1 MGRLFQWIRSAAPG
15 RGSLDRPA
23 TARRRRPLSFERC
36 EARIALSAADGDL
49 AEDTFAPAIEFQE
62 LSDGGSIT
70 ISFDAGNFLQWSAV
84 KNQFD
89 GIALGRIADYA
100 IRTEPL
106 ATLGQGSLNA
116 VSRDATSNWELSF
129 SGNASYLGDNTIV
142 DNAFSTFEPATDGDY
157 GMSLSTPESSGP
169 SINSDLSVIPTP
181 TPSEQPGAG
190 NPNEGGQIALTPF
203 VAPTG
208 LTLSDG
214 YGSSSMARSKTNV
227 EELRETPATRTGD
240 AGRFEGMRGRAVVYE
255 VADATTSELPIDK
268 QSKSAASDRDAIQLA
283 SLNTISPDSLERETK
298 AISQLATPTPVEIT
312 EAEFNAG
319 VDPQQFESDA
329 EELKFSGELSL
340 NGDEVVGAAVTLNG
354 EAVAHDVAIE
364 SSRVTNGLDSKA
376 AALTAPQKD
385 RDRRMLGVGLAIAL
399 SYVPLRKALRR
410 RGETVDLHEL
420 PHRKQPS

>member
-49 AEDTFAPAIEFQE
+49 VEATFAPAIEFQE

-89 GIALGRIADYA
+89 GIVLGRIDDYA

-116 VSRDATSNWELSF
+116 VSRDATSNSEFSF

-142 DNAFSTFEPATDGDY
+142 DNAFSAFEPATDGDY
-157 GMSLSTPESSGP
+157 GMSLSTPDSSGP

-214 YGSSSMARSKTNV
+214 YGSSSIARSKTNV
-227 EELRETPATRTGD
+227 EELRETPVTRTGD

-255 VADATTSELPIDK
+255 VADATTSELPIDT

-283 SLNTISPDSLERETK
+283 LLNNLSPDSLERETT
-298 AISQLATPTPVEIT
+298 SVSHLATPTSVVFT
-312 EAEFNAG
+312 EAES
-319 VDPQQFESDA
+319 VEDPQQTETAADEF
-329 EELKFSGELSL
+329 KFSGELSL

-354 EAVAHDVAIE
+354 EAMAHDVAIE
-364 SSRVTNGLDSKA
+364 SWRATDALDSKA

-399 SYVPLRKALRR
+399 SYAPLRKALRR
-410 RGETVDLHEL
+410 RGEAVDLQEL

>member
-49 AEDTFAPAIEFQE
+49 VEDTFAPAIEFQE

-89 GIALGRIADYA
+89 GIVLGRIADYA

-116 VSRDATSNWELSF
+116 VSRDANSNSEFSF

-142 DNAFSTFEPATDGDY
+142 DNAFLAFEPATDGDY

-214 YGSSSMARSKTNV
+214 YGSSSIARSKTNV

-268 QSKSAASDRDAIQLA
+268 QSKSAASDRDSIQLA
-283 SLNTISPDSLERETK
+283 SLNTLSPDSLERETK
-298 AISQLATPTPVEIT
+298 SISHLAAPTSVVIT
-312 EAEFNAG
+312 EEESVAVE
-319 VDPQQFESDA
+319 DPQQMETAAD
-329 EELKFSGELSL
+329 ELKFSGELSL

-354 EAVAHDVAIE
+354 EAMAHDVAIE
-364 SSRVTNGLDSKA
+364 SWRATDALDSKA

-385 RDRRMLGVGLAIAL
+385 RDRRMLGVGLAVAL

-410 RGETVDLHEL
+410 RGEAVDLHEL
-420 PHRKQPS
+420 PDHKRYS